1 MGGVTK
7 KIGETTQHFAGLA
20 NNPADRIGRGM
31 LGKCLRPVA
40 VLAREQASPFH

>member
-7 KIGETTQHFAGLA
+7 KISETHSILQAA